1 MLRLLI
7 LSTLLLVLASAETEK
22 AATPDQASVEN
33 ETVDELTNDPDY
45 ESQMDAMMTEHAHA
59 DMEDH
64 DMEDIDYSALSKEEL
79 AELGLKEV
87 TGESGIDSDSERG
100 PGSDSEKGPGAEAGP
115 PPT

>member
-7 LSTLLLVLASAETEK
+7 LSTLLLVLASAETK
-22 AATPDQASVEN
+22 KLATPDQASVEN

-45 ESQMDAMMTEHAHA
+45 ESQMDAMMTEHVHA

-64 DMEDIDYSALSKEEL
+64 DMEDIDYSGLSKEEL

-87 TGESGIDSDSERG
+87 TGERGIDSDS
-100 PGSDSEKGPGAEAGP
+100 DSGPGATAGP